1 MSRGRCRLETL
12 VGTNSCSY
20 PRPHPD
26 SEIPA
31 VNHKLLLVA
40 ASFLLG
46 IFANA
51 AEPAKRSDAVEKQLA
66 KAKDNRKELEK
77 ALDGVPA
84 EQRKGMEF
92 LVANMPDSDLTTLKA
107 EFLKSNCALAYK
119 AKKDLPWGM
128 AIPEAIFFNSVLP
141 YANVDEKRDEWR
153 KEFIDLCLP
162 LVKDCKTPTEATMK
176 LNAELFK
183 IVKVKYSPQKRT
195 PNLSP
200 KEAIEQGNASC
211 TGLSIV
217 LSDACRAV
225 GIPTRLVGTPNW
237 SDKRGNHT
245 WIEIWDGDWH
255 FTGACEPDPNGLDR
269 GWFVGDAAK
278 AQKDVAEHAIY
289 AVSFG
294 KTGLHYPLVWA
305 KGDKSVH
312 GENVTERY
320 AKKDVKK
327 PDTVRVSIRIVD
339 GTKKRVA
346 ASVGVSA
353 VGDSKGKLE
362 GKSRGET
369 ADLNDFLNF
378 DLAPTTKYVVT
389 VGGVEKAIE
398 TGKAGESQIVEVVV
412 K

>member
-1 MSRGRCRLETL
+1 MKL
-12 VGTNSCSY
+12 VFAFA
-20 PRPHPD
+20 
-26 SEIPA
+26 I
-31 VNHKLLLVA
+31 LVA
-40 ASFLLG
+40 TGAVAL
-46 IFANA
+46 
-51 AEPAKRSDAVEKQLA
+51 AEPQKRSDAVEKQLA
-66 KAKDNRKELEK
+66 KAKDNRTELEK

-92 LVANMPDSDLTTLKA
+92 LVANMPESDLTTLKA
-107 EFLKSNCALAYK
+107 EFLKSNCELAYR
-119 AKKDLPWGM
+119 AKKELPWGK
-128 AIPEAIFFNSVLP
+128 AIPEAVFFNSVLP
-141 YANVDEKRDEWR
+141 YSNVDEKRDEWR
-153 KEFIDLCLP
+153 KEFFDLCLP
-162 LVKDCKTPTEATMK
+162 LVKDCKTPSEATMK

-183 IVKVKYSPQKRT
+183 ILKVKYSPQKRA

-200 KEAIEQGNASC
+200 KESIAQGNASC

-294 KTGLHYPLVWA
+294 KTGTHYPLVWA
-305 KGDKSVH
+305 KGDKSVN
-312 GENVTERY
+312 GENVTDRY
-320 AKKDVKK
+320 VKKEAKK
-327 PDTVRVSIRIVD
+327 PETVRVSIRVVD
-339 GTKKRVA
+339 GSKKRITVA
-346 ASVGVSA
+346 VVVSSS
-353 VGDSKGKLE
+353 GDPKVKIE
-362 GKSRGET
+362 GKSRGES
-369 ADLNDFLNF
+369 ADLNDFLSF
-378 DLAPTTKYVVT
+378 DLTPMQKYVVK
-389 VGGVEKAIE
+389 VGAVEKAIE
-398 TGKAGESQIVEVVV
+398 TGKAGESQIVEIVV